1 MIVLFPGHCLPFTL
15 LKTNLISNNY
25 VSSTQTN
32 KYNWTLFILSE
43 QVCMSYK

>member
-15 LKTNLISNNY
+15 LKKQTYFKY

-43 QVCMSYK
+43 QVRMS

>member
-1 MIVLFPGHCLPFTL
+1 MIVLFPGHCLPFML
-15 LKTNLISNNY
+15 FKKNNIFQICKFN
-25 VSSTQTN
+25 TTN